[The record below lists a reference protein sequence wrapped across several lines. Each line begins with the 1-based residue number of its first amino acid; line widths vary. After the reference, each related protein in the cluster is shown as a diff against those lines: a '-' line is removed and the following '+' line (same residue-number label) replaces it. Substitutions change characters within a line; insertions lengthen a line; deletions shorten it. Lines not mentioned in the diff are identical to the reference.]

1 MRSRALEQLAYAPRE
16 VQDELLSDSK
26 PKPKSLLYTESCVKL
41 ITVVSHNRGTVMPGG
56 NPFPL
61 LSGGETPFPW
71 VVTVKQQVTGRWVK
85 GKGSYLAVQIG
96 PFVELVATGTLN
108 YLNAEARL
116 VKSPLTIFP
125 PIYGLFFFIPEIG
138 LPAQKPF
145 TVTASFFSEDPVKS
159 VTVYD
164 ADGEHDVPVVQAL
177 P

>member
-1 MRSRALEQLAYAPRE
+1 MAGE
-16 VQDELLSDSK
+16 
-26 PKPKSLLYTESCVKL
+26 
-41 ITVVSHNRGTVMPGG
+41 

-61 LSGGETPFPW
+61 LAGDDDPFPLA
-71 VVTVKQQVTGRWVK
+71 VTVKQQVTGKWVK

-125 PIYGLFFFIPEIG
+125 PLYGLFFFIPEIG
-138 LPAQKPF
+138 LPALKPF
-145 TVTASFFSEDPVKS
+145 TVMASFFSKDAVKS

-164 ADGEHDVPVVQAL
+164 ADGKHDVPVVQA